1 MPSLPMDD
9 ETRFGGG
16 GGGGGS
22 LGGGNLIMILRNL
35 LGSGLSPEEIE
46 AMIGSSGMG
55 QGNSLTPF
63 NLSAFTPV
71 AGGGGSRESQEARMF
86 ALASSIAQM
95 EAGQRNALFSAMFPA
110 ILPFLQDGGEGFS
123 PEALAAMNSQAIEGT
138 AGQFGNARSALA
150 TELSRRGLRTGSNP
164 ISGEALRRTAELG
177 GGEARA
183 TSEALRDV
191 LIRNDQQR
199 IGNLFN
205 AANLAG
211 GFPSNPSAAINA
223 AGAFPESRPGLG
235 STLASSLAGSAASAA
250 GQALGNALSRLPVFR
265 PPPTGGTTPT
275 FPCAVAKVLYG
286 ENDLRVLILQLW
298 LVYAVEPGSRLGRY
312 LVNLYRR
319 RGAHWAE
326 VVQRNRFAYL
336 FAKSLFDRLVVQAT
350 EWLYAR
356 Q

>member
-150 TELSRRGLRTGSNP
+150 TELARRGLRGGGAP
-164 ISGEALRRTAELG
+164 ISGEGLRRTAELG

-191 LIRNDQQR
+191 LLKNDQQR
-199 IGNLFN
+199 ISNLFN
-205 AANLAG
+205 SANLAS
-211 GFPSNPSAAINA
+211 GFQANPSAAINA
-223 AGAFPESRPGLG
+223 ASGIPEPRPGLG
-235 STLASSLAGSAASAA
+235 STLASSLLGSAASAA
-250 GQALGNALSRLPVFR
+250 GRALGTALSRIPIFR
-265 PPPTGGTTPT
+265 PPTGGTTPT

-286 ENDLRVLILQLW
+286 ENDLRVYVLQLW
-298 LVYAVEPGSRLGRY
+298 LVYAVEPGSRMGRY

-319 RGAHWAE
+319 RGMRWAE
-326 VVQRNRFAYL
+326 VVQHNRYAYL
-336 FAKSLFDRLVVQAT
+336 FAKSLFDRLVVQAI